1 MPIDVFC
8 VLGENYMLE
17 FVNRWIIGTSLP
29 IVLVISGI
37 FFLFYLR
44 FKPFLTPKKA
54 ILAMIRP
61 DGKEKKSGISPFR
74 SVSMALAG
82 TLGVGNIVGV
92 ASAIAMGGFGSIFW
106 MWVSALCAMILKY
119 AEIVL
124 AVAYRPKGNEC
135 RGGAMWY
142 ISRTFEGIGFKRLGI
157 ALASVFAFLCVM
169 DSLSMGCI
177 VQVNALSGAVN
188 GAVGIPKL
196 AIGICVAILTAAVI
210 KKGAKGISR
219 ITEVLVPLMSLGYV
233 VMSVAV
239 MVICRDRLL
248 WGLGEIFKGAFS
260 VRSGVSGFLG
270 FLFSD
275 SVRYGAMRGLL
286 SNEAGCGTAPFAHAA
301 SSNTTPAKQGVWGI
315 FEVFVDTILLCT
327 MTALVVIVN
336 YDQVCAL
343 APDGMLMTLRA
354 YTLVLGN
361 ISGYFLA
368 VAVFLFAY
376 ATVICWSHYGCECV
390 DWLFRGK
397 AMPRKIFEICFCF
410 CAFLGAVLAPEEIW
424 TLADFSIGSMT
435 LINIFVVIIMS
446 GEVKRLTDEVF

>member
-1 MPIDVFC
+1 MAIDAFC
-8 VLGENYMLE
+8 ILEENYMLE

-37 FFLFYLR
+37 FFLFYLK

-54 ILAMIRP
+54 IIAMVRP
-61 DGKEKKSGISPFR
+61 DGKEKKNGISPFR
-74 SVSMALAG
+74 SVTMALAG

-106 MWVSALCAMILKY
+106 MCVSALCAMILKY

-124 AVAYRPKGNEC
+124 AVAYRPKENEC

-142 ISRTFEGIGFKRLGI
+142 ISRAFEGMGLKRLGI

-177 VQVNALSGAVN
+177 VQVSALSGAVN
-188 GAVGIPKL
+188 GAFGIPKV
-196 AIGICVAILTAAVI
+196 AIGICVAVLTAAVI
-210 KKGAKGISR
+210 KKGAKGISG
-219 ITEVLVPLMSLGYV
+219 ITEILVPLMSLGYV

-239 MVICRDRLL
+239 MVKCHDRLL

-260 VRSGVSGFLG
+260 IRSGVSGFLG

-275 SVRYGAMRGLL
+275 SVRYGTMRGLL

-354 YTLVLGN
+354 YTLVLGD

-368 VAVFLFAY
+368 IAVFLFAY
-376 ATVICWSHYGCECV
+376 ATVICWSHYGRECV

-397 AMPRKIFEICFCF
+397 GLPRRIFGIGFCL
-410 CAFLGAVLAPEEIW
+410 CAFLGAIMAPEEIW

-435 LINIFVVIIMS
+435 LINIFVVLIMS